1 MIQMFNDVLHSSA
14 KTEEEEEEETTERKM
29 SPMPIEVLQNQFNAP
44 TLGPSS

>member
-14 KTEEEEEEETTERKM
+14 KTEEEEEETTERKM